1 MRLMTAGCK
10 QCQPVIPFLTVEHL
24 SHMLAG
30 KQRGMVKAEPGAHQ
44 TRPALPQGRGLL
56 AQPDCITIQQAKPMR
71 LARPS
76 SAQAAPAAQSVADK
90 HCRCSPLAQPEGIN
104 TRPITSQG
112 IGSLPGQQTRK
123 QAPAVQERSSNGLRC
138 PEGRKEAVILLEEAD
153 FDWDV
158 EDLQKV
164 QQRARD
170 APSALHPQS
179 ALRLAPSHSLALL
192 LCTGCSP
199 CPSGNLCLMASEVL
213 LVTQNHP
220 CSLQAW

>member
-1 MRLMTAGCK
+1 MSACGSALSG
-10 QCQPVIPFLTVEHL
+10 EHL
-24 SHMLAG
+24 SHVLAG
-30 KQRGMVKAEPGAHQ
+30 KQRGIVKTEPGAYQ
-44 TRPALPQGRGLL
+44 TRSALPQGRGLL
-56 AQPDCITIQQAKPMR
+56 AQPDCITIQQAKPSRPMP

-76 SAQAAPAAQSVADK
+76 SAGAAPAAKSVADK
-90 HCRCSPLAQPEGIN
+90 QRRCSPPAQPEGIN
-104 TRPITSQG
+104 RWPITSQG

-123 QAPAVQERSSNGLRC
+123 QAPAVQERSSNGLRY

-153 FDWDV
+153 FGWDL

-170 APSALHPQS
+170 APSALQPQS
-179 ALRLAPSHSLALL
+179 ALRLAPSHSSALL
-192 LCTGCSP
+192 LCTGCLP

-213 LVTQNHP
+213 FVTQNHP